1 MSLNSNILSISG
13 IYVAK
18 RDLWNNII
26 ILQDTQ
32 KTITRLDYF
41 KFKNELSKKFGLD
54 KSEKILDRLNCG
66 ELIIIDF
73 DKIIAKRV
81 IEKEFNFETT
91 LHSYLTA
98 EFVENLILEDKLLE
112 IEDSLYN
119 RTPNL

>member
-1 MSLNSNILSISG
+1 MSSNSNILSISG
-13 IYVAK
+13 IYLAK

-26 ILQDTQ
+26 ILQDAQ
-32 KTITRLDYF
+32 KTTTRLDYF

-66 ELIIIDF
+66 ESIIIDF
-73 DKIIAKRV
+73 DKSIAKRV

-91 LHSYLTA
+91 LRSYLTA

-112 IEDSLYN
+112 IEDNLYN

>member
-1 MSLNSNILSISG
+1 MSSNSNILSISG
-13 IYVAK
+13 IYLTK

-26 ILQDTQ
+26 ILQDAQ
-32 KTITRLDYF
+32 KTTTRLDYF

-73 DKIIAKRV
+73 DKSIAKRV
-81 IEKEFNFETT
+81 VEKEFDFETT
-91 LHSYLTA
+91 LRSYLTA

-112 IEDSLYN
+112 IEDNLYN

>member
-1 MSLNSNILSISG
+1 MSSNSNILSISG
-13 IYVAK
+13 IYLAK

-26 ILQDTQ
+26 ILQDAQ
-32 KTITRLDYF
+32 KTTTRLDYF

-73 DKIIAKRV
+73 DKSIAKRV
-81 IEKEFNFETT
+81 VEKEFNFETT
-91 LHSYLTA
+91 LRSYLTA

-112 IEDSLYN
+112 IEDNLYN

>member
-1 MSLNSNILSISG
+1 MSSNSNIISISG
-13 IYVAK
+13 IYLTK

-26 ILQDTQ
+26 ILQDAQ
-32 KTITRLDYF
+32 KTTTRLDYF
-41 KFKNELSKKFGLD
+41 KFKTELSKKFGLD

-73 DKIIAKRV
+73 DKNIAKLV
-81 IEKEFNFETT
+81 IEKEVDFETT
-91 LHSYLTA
+91 IRNYLTA

-112 IEDSLYN
+112 IEDNLYN

>member
-13 IYVAK
+13 IYLAK

-26 ILQDTQ
+26 ILQDAQ

-66 ELIIIDF
+66 ESIIIDF
-73 DKIIAKRV
+73 DKSIAKRV

-91 LHSYLTA
+91 LRSYLTA

>member
-1 MSLNSNILSISG
+1 MSSNSNILSISG
-13 IYVAK
+13 IYLAK

-26 ILQDTQ
+26 ILQDAQ
-32 KTITRLDYF
+32 KTTTRLDYF

-73 DKIIAKRV
+73 DKSIAKRV
-81 IEKEFNFETT
+81 VEKEFNFETT
-91 LHSYLTA
+91 LRSYLTA
-98 EFVENLILEDKLLE
+98 EFVESLILEDKLLE
-112 IEDSLYN
+112 IEDNLYN

>member
-1 MSLNSNILSISG
+1 MSSNSNIISISG
-13 IYVAK
+13 IYLTK

-26 ILQDTQ
+26 ILQDAQ
-32 KTITRLDYF
+32 KTTTRLDYF
-41 KFKNELSKKFGLD
+41 KFKTELSKKFGLD

-73 DKIIAKRV
+73 DKNIAKLV
-81 IEKEFNFETT
+81 IEKEFDFETT
-91 LHSYLTA
+91 IRNYLTV

-112 IEDSLYN
+112 IEDNLYN

>member
-1 MSLNSNILSISG
+1 MSSNSNILSISG
-13 IYVAK
+13 IYLTK

-26 ILQDTQ
+26 ILQDAQ
-32 KTITRLDYF
+32 KTTTRLDYF
-41 KFKNELSKKFGLD
+41 KFKTELSKKFGLD

-73 DKIIAKRV
+73 DKSIAKLV
-81 IEKEFNFETT
+81 IEKEFDFETT
-91 LHSYLTA
+91 IRNYLTA

-112 IEDSLYN
+112 IEDNLYN

>member
-1 MSLNSNILSISG
+1 MSSNSNIISISG
-13 IYVAK
+13 IYLTK

-26 ILQDTQ
+26 ILQDAQ
-32 KTITRLDYF
+32 KTTTRLDYF
-41 KFKNELSKKFGLD
+41 KFKAELSKRFGLD

-73 DKIIAKRV
+73 DKSIAKLV
-81 IEKEFNFETT
+81 IEKEFDFETT
-91 LHSYLTA
+91 IRNYLTA

-112 IEDSLYN
+112 IEDNLYN

>member
-1 MSLNSNILSISG
+1 MSSNSNILSISG
-13 IYVAK
+13 IYLAK

-26 ILQDTQ
+26 ILQDAQ
-32 KTITRLDYF
+32 KTTTRLDYF

-66 ELIIIDF
+66 ESIIIDF
-73 DKIIAKRV
+73 DKNIAKRV

-91 LHSYLTA
+91 LRSYLTA

-112 IEDSLYN
+112 IEDNLYN

>member
-1 MSLNSNILSISG
+1 MSSNSNVLSISG
-13 IYVAK
+13 IYLTK

-26 ILQDTQ
+26 ILQDAQ
-32 KTITRLDYF
+32 KTTTRLDYF

-73 DKIIAKRV
+73 DKSIAKRV
-81 IEKEFNFETT
+81 VEKEFNFETT
-91 LHSYLTA
+91 LRSYLTA
-98 EFVENLILEDKLLE
+98 EFVESLILEDKLLE
-112 IEDSLYN
+112 IEDNLYN

>member
-1 MSLNSNILSISG
+1 MSSNSNILSISG
-13 IYVAK
+13 IYLTK

-26 ILQDTQ
+26 ILQDAQ
-32 KTITRLDYF
+32 KTTTRLDYF

-73 DKIIAKRV
+73 DKSIAKRV
-81 IEKEFNFETT
+81 VEKEFDFETT
-91 LHSYLTA
+91 LRSYLTA
-98 EFVENLILEDKLLE
+98 EFVESLILEDKLLE
-112 IEDSLYN
+112 IEDNLYN

>member
-1 MSLNSNILSISG
+1 MSSNSNILSISG
-13 IYVAK
+13 IYLTK

-26 ILQDTQ
+26 ILQDAQ
-32 KTITRLDYF
+32 KTTTRLDYF
-41 KFKNELSKKFGLD
+41 KFKTELSKKFGLD

-73 DKIIAKRV
+73 DKSIAKLV
-81 IEKEFNFETT
+81 IEKEFNFETAIRN
-91 LHSYLTA
+91 YLTA

-112 IEDSLYN
+112 IEDNLYN

>member
-1 MSLNSNILSISG
+1 MSSNSNIISISG
-13 IYVAK
+13 IYLTK

-26 ILQDTQ
+26 ILQDAQ
-32 KTITRLDYF
+32 KTTTRLDYF
-41 KFKNELSKKFGLD
+41 KFKTELSKKFGLD

-73 DKIIAKRV
+73 DKNIAKLV
-81 IEKEFNFETT
+81 IEKEFDFETT
-91 LHSYLTA
+91 IRNYLTA

-112 IEDSLYN
+112 IEDNLYN

>member
-1 MSLNSNILSISG
+1 MSSNSNIISISG
-13 IYVAK
+13 IYLTK

-26 ILQDTQ
+26 ILQDAQ
-32 KTITRLDYF
+32 KTTTRLDYF
-41 KFKNELSKKFGLD
+41 KFKTELSKKFGLD

-73 DKIIAKRV
+73 DKNIAKLV
-81 IEKEFNFETT
+81 IEKEFDFETT
-91 LHSYLTA
+91 IRNYLTT

-112 IEDSLYN
+112 IEDNLYN